1 MADAMT
7 PPLGHQGEALGR
19 RIRHRRR
26 SLAGPLH
33 REPLVRR
40 KKTALHNPFPVTKD
54 RFTGRTRDAR
64 PYGED
69 GIIALRCETRK
80 KWEMMPVWH
89 YRAQKT
95 CDIFF
100 RRGTFRGWR
109 PSNILDMALLT

>member
-33 REPLVRR
+33 KGAFGCAA
-40 KKTALHNPFPVTKD
+40 KKALRNPFPVTKD
-54 RFTGRTRDAR
+54 RFAGRTRDAR

-69 GIIALRCETRK
+69 DIIALRCETRK

-95 CDIFF
+95 RDIFF
-100 RRGTFRGWR
+100 RQGTFCGWN
-109 PSNILDMALLT
+109 PSNIPDVVLLT